1 MNSYYVSGKFYSWKS
16 DADLSRQLKKPST
29 YVKYL
34 RAYKNLSYREIIQ
47 ESVNDVEL
55 SCIVNGTE
63 YRWYNNIDLSELIG
77 WHPSYIKCCLKNGM
91 SYEKI
96 IYVAT
101 TNVLRYRDL

>member
-1 MNSYYVSGKFYSWKS
+1 MNSCYVNGIVYSWKS

-29 YVKYL
+29 YVRYL
-34 RAYKNLSYREIIQ
+34 RAYKNLSYKEIIQ
-47 ESVNDVEL
+47 ESIDDTEVT
-55 SCIVNGTE
+55 CFVNGIE
-63 YRWYNNIDLSELIG
+63 YRWCNNIDLSELIG
-77 WHPSYIKCCLKNGM
+77 WHPSYIKFCLKNGM

>member
-1 MNSYYVSGKFYSWKS
+1 M
-16 DADLSRQLKKPST
+16 RI
-29 YVKYL
+29 VKYL
-34 RAYKNLSYREIIQ
+34 TVWDFTVYNTLESKI
-47 ESVNDVEL
+47 SVNDAEL
-55 SCIVNGTE
+55 SCIVNGIE

-101 TNVLRYRDL
+101 TNVLRYRNL